1 MEKSKH
7 KLLSVREDSRLLTQ
21 ALRYGAA
28 AFWALRGLPDALLL
42 KETFGLHY
50 LFAVPIAFVVGI
62 AVNYLV
68 GVLFVFRRGNWS
80 MRMELSLFLGHLA
93 SCACGYR
100 AFNVPADRSGSA
112 GLPHLRV
119 LSGVVTYLFNFF
131 SGGGFSIGIIRIVK
145 QSKQKKKRGEK
156 YARALLLV
164 IINYP
169 SVIGSEE

>member
-1 MEKSKH
+1 MEKSKQ

-28 AFWALRGLPDALLL
+28 AFLGFAADYLTMLLL

-50 LFAVPIAFVVGI
+50 LFAVPLAFIVGI

-80 MRMELSLFLGHLA
+80 MQMELSLFLGISLLA
-93 SCACGYR
+93 LGVTELSMFMLTDLVRLDYR
-100 AFNVPADRSGSA
+100 IS
-112 GLPHLRV
+112 RV

-131 SGGGFSIGIIRIVK
+131 SRRWILYRHHP
-145 QSKQKKKRGEK
+145 KKE
-156 YARALLLV
+156 A
-164 IINYP
+164 
-169 SVIGSEE
+169 

>member
-28 AFWALRGLPDALLL
+28 AFLGFAADYLTLLLL

-50 LFAVPIAFVVGI
+50 LFAVPLAFIVGI

-80 MRMELSLFLGHLA
+80 MRMELSLFLGISLLA
-93 SCACGYR
+93 LAVTELSMFLLTDLVRLDYR
-100 AFNVPADRSGSA
+100 VS
-112 GLPHLRV
+112 RV

-131 SGGGFSIGIIRIVK
+131 SRRWILYRHHTH
-145 QSKQKKKRGEK
+145 
-156 YARALLLV
+156 
-164 IINYP
+164 
-169 SVIGSEE
+169 SEAK